1 MKKQVNEKR
10 MNERLIW
17 VALDAAEGRRAYG
30 PLPSDGTHSCGPCRS
45 IKWGCSPVLYE
56 MWAIHPVS
64 TPGLCCCSEPT
75 LTPSHLSSS
84 TTGCLRL
91 LVSPVPR
98 QEPGVSAL
106 GGGASHLDPCDR
118 GWPPSAAPHRALP
131 MRCSVEGEV
140 SGGVD
145 TPLTLGT
152 EASCLWQAGRANCR
166 ESSAGVQY
174 GVMEPTRQ

>member
-1 MKKQVNEKR
+1 
-10 MNERLIW
+10 MNKRLIW

-30 PLPSDGTHSCGPCRS
+30 PLPSDGAHSCGPCRS
-45 IKWGCSPVLYE
+45 IKWGCSPFLDE

-75 LTPSHLSSS
+75 LTPTYLSSS
-84 TTGCLRL
+84 TTGCLPL
-91 LVSPVPR
+91 LVNPVPR

-106 GGGASHLDPCDR
+106 GGGASRLDPCDQ
-118 GWPPSAAPHRALP
+118 GWSPSSAPHRALP

-145 TPLTLGT
+145 TSLTLRT
-152 EASCLWQAGRANCR
+152 KASCLQQAGRANRR
-166 ESSAGVQY
+166 ESNTGVQY
-174 GVMEPTRQ
+174 GVTEPLRQ

>member
-1 MKKQVNEKR
+1 MNKR
-10 MNERLIW
+10 QIW

-30 PLPSDGTHSCGPCRS
+30 PLPSNGTHSCGPCLS
-45 IKWGCSPVLYE
+45 IKWGCSPFLYE
-56 MWAIHPVS
+56 MSAVHPVS

-84 TTGCLRL
+84 TTDCLRL

-98 QEPGVSAL
+98 QEPEVSAL
-106 GGGASHLDPCDR
+106 GGRASHLDPCDQ
-118 GWPPSAAPHRALP
+118 GWSPSSAPHRALP

-140 SGGVD
+140 SGGVG
-145 TPLTLGT
+145 TSLTLRT
-152 EASCLWQAGRANCR
+152 KASCLQQAGRANCR
-166 ESSAGVQY
+166 ESNAGVQY